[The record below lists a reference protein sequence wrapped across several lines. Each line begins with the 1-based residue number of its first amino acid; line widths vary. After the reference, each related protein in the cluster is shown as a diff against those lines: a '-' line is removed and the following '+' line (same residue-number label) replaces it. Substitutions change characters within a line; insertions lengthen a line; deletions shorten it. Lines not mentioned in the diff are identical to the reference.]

1 MEHPMATLRLQIKIG
16 KDTRIG
22 HGKIGL
28 LEEIEKTGSI
38 SAAARTVGMTY
49 RRGWELIDQM
59 NRAFGRPVVTGTTGG
74 LGGAE
79 VTALGRD
86 IVAHFRS
93 IEAKVLHI
101 ATVDLRE
108 IEALVETPE
117 ESATPQG

>member
-1 MEHPMATLRLQIKIG
+1 MATLRLQIKIG

-93 IEAKVLHI
+93 IEAKVSHI
-101 ATVDLRE
+101 ATVDLEE
-108 IEALVETPE
+108 IEALIETPE
-117 ESATPQG
+117 ESAIPEG